1 MASTV
6 LVSLDDLKRFIGGIL
21 TTFTVVVGGL
31 VTLLTSSINRHI
43 DGLGGRMQVI
53 EEQLSDE
60 LRRLNSKFDETAK
73 QIADLAVTGRTVV
86 GRIPNDLTDR
96 LGRMEERVPAD
107 LKVELSRLEQTVALV
122 HAEVRRVGS
131 GEMLSRLERTVALIP
146 SNVHAEIANLGGAL
160 AGQLSG
166 LRASVDQ
173 IAKSLAAKAVSEQGK
188 SAGAGD

>member
-1 MASTV
+1 
-6 LVSLDDLKRFIGGIL
+6 
-21 TTFTVVVGGL
+21 
-31 VTLLTSSINRHI
+31 
-43 DGLGGRMQVI
+43 MQVI
-53 EEQLSDE
+53 EQQLSDE